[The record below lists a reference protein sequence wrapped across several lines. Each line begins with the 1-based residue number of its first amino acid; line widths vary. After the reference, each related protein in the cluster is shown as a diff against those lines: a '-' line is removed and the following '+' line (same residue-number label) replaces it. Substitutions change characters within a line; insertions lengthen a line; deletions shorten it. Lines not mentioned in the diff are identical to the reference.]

1 MSGVFLVVHDPTGIL
16 EWGTDHPPILNAVF
30 PTQFGRVSSDGF
42 AKVAAYC
49 LATIRPHE
57 YDIVFDDVFVI
68 PSNLEK
74 EDSKYKVALSAS
86 IGDTIW
92 NPDTDSLFHRICR
105 HASRTWE
112 IDLEDVATGADAF
125 VAEYTMEEE
134 AEQRVAH
141 LETLL
146 PITMRI
152 IGVTIDEIKDA
163 QK

>member
-30 PTQFGRVSSDGF
+30 PTQFGRVSRDGF

-49 LATIRPHE
+49 LATIRSHE
-57 YDIVFDDVFVI
+57 YDLVFNEVFYI
-68 PSNLEK
+68 DRDPEK
-74 EDSKYKVALSAS
+74 EDSKYEVALSAS

-92 NPDTDSLFHRICR
+92 NRDTDSLFHRLYQ

-112 IDLEDVATGADAF
+112 MDLEDIATGADAF
-125 VAEYTMEEE
+125 VAGYTTEEE

-152 IGVTIDEIKDA
+152 IGVIIDEIRDA
-163 QK
+163 